1 MTASTKQLFI
11 QMSGAPGSG
20 KSSVAQAIAPQ
31 IGAVIIDHDITKS
44 ALLGEDVDPAIA
56 GRASYAVLAA
66 LADDLL
72 QQGHNVIFDSPCFY
86 TELLEN
92 GQRMAN
98 KVGAVYGYVECVV
111 NDLAVL
117 DARLRAR
124 QKLPSQVTAVYQA
137 ITDSAGNQQS
147 GETLFQEWIAN
158 MKRPQTNTLTL
169 DTTQPIDICLA
180 KALAFL
186 QTIQNS

>member
-1 MTASTKQLFI
+1 MPIATRQLFI

-20 KSSVAQAIAPQ
+20 KSSIAQAIAPQ

-44 ALLGEDVDPAIA
+44 ALLNTDVDPLVA

-66 LADDLL
+66 LADSLL
-72 QQGHNVIFDSPCFY
+72 QQGHTVIFDSPCFY

-92 GQRMAN
+92 GRKMA
-98 KVGAVYGYVECVV
+98 KKARAVYGYIECMVS
-111 NDLAVL
+111 DLAVL

-124 QKLPSQVTAVYQA
+124 RKMPSQVTAVYQT
-137 ITDSAGNQQS
+137 ITDGSGNQWS
-147 GETLFQEWIAN
+147 GETLFQDWIAH
-158 MKRPQTNTLTL
+158 MKRPQTPYLTL
-169 DTTQPIDICLA
+169 DTTQPIDICLQ
-180 KALAFL
+180 KAVAYL